1 MFWGMNAASSN
12 ILSQKQS
19 TFTDAHPKSTL
30 SLRDILRNPNSLSYF
45 MEFMDRRH
53 RSLLV
58 QFWLT
63 VESFKNPLESV
74 DSDSSENENEP
85 IQAASIT
92 STVKEDISMIY
103 DLYFS
108 TSNPALSF
116 IPNKYADVIRDFAQN
131 ETNPSEAS
139 QRRVRRC
146 VLLAQRQVER
156 AMEQDFESFERSEL
170 WFRALGDAGFTDTV
184 PVNEPQ
190 SPPVPVRGKRSMSS
204 VLLPSNAPTPRGN
217 VGFTSHSLQQPD
229 SIIDMLRSTSSASK
243 SSLGSASVDSF
254 PRSTPSNIEVLMS
267 PVSDSAF
274 ETGRAPLF
282 NDPEDEEQR
291 AEEKRMEAIHA
302 ALTDIVAFE
311 ESHPVGN
318 QRKPSN
324 TSSLS
329 LDQRKRKPVFDD
341 EPEHDQGE
349 DFGEEDDK
357 ELAQEAFQLAGPGD
371 LQLSHDIAR
380 LGEKILKLQRQD
392 GMLAGLVKKAE
403 LTGDTQELRLL
414 KKSKAAIQREMK
426 QLQFQKTQYEQQ
438 ETANRLISDRTRVS
452 IVSSTTADEAG
463 KSVVRYLIE
472 VQQLAQDGSFAS
484 GWVVARRY
492 NEFLNMHTKLR
503 ERFALVRNLDF
514 PGKRLVTTL
523 SGSFLDSRKTA
534 LEKYLQV
541 STEYISVKSIYRR
554 IIEHRH
560 YPPGL

>member
-1 MFWGMNAASSN
+1 
-12 ILSQKQS
+12 
-19 TFTDAHPKSTL
+19 
-30 SLRDILRNPNSLSYF
+30 
-45 MEFMDRRH
+45 
-53 RSLLV
+53 
-58 QFWLT
+58 
-63 VESFKNPLESV
+63 
-74 DSDSSENENEP
+74 
-85 IQAASIT
+85 
-92 STVKEDISMIY
+92 
-103 DLYFS
+103 
-108 TSNPALSF
+108 
-116 IPNKYADVIRDFAQN
+116 
-131 ETNPSEAS
+131 
-139 QRRVRRC
+139 
-146 VLLAQRQVER
+146 
-156 AMEQDFESFERSEL
+156 
-170 WFRALGDAGFTDTV
+170 
-184 PVNEPQ
+184 
-190 SPPVPVRGKRSMSS
+190 
-204 VLLPSNAPTPRGN
+204 
-217 VGFTSHSLQQPD
+217 
-229 SIIDMLRSTSSASK
+229 
-243 SSLGSASVDSF
+243 
-254 PRSTPSNIEVLMS
+254 MS

-438 ETANRLISDRTRVS
+438 ETANRLISDRTQVS